1 MIDQITTYIVS
12 ILPSLTAILA
22 MVLMVV
28 KVLKS
33 FKTLRDEVVNSNRMK
48 KIEEQI
54 QIVVQ
59 ENYELKKQIKLMVQK
74 LDKVKI
80 KDDKDNKDNKEVK

>member
-22 MVLMVV
+22 MVLMVF

-48 KIEEQI
+48 KIEDQL
-54 QIVVQ
+54 QIVIQ
-59 ENYELKKQIKLMVQK
+59 ENYELKKQIKTLVNK
-74 LDKVKI
+74 IDKI
-80 KDDKDNKDNKEVK
+80 KDNKEVK

>member
-1 MIDQITTYIVS
+1 MIDQITTYIIS

-48 KIEEQI
+48 KIEEQL
-54 QIVVQ
+54 QVVMQ
-59 ENYELKKQIKLMVQK
+59 ENYELKRQIKLMVQK

-80 KDDKDNKDNKEVK
+80 KDNKEVK

>member
-12 ILPSLTAILA
+12 ILPSLISILA
-22 MVLMVV
+22 MVVMVV

-48 KIEEQI
+48 KIEDQL
-54 QIVVQ
+54 QIVMQ

-80 KDDKDNKDNKEVK
+80 KDNKDNKEVK

>member
-1 MIDQITTYIVS
+1 MIDQITTYIIS

-80 KDDKDNKDNKEVK
+80 KDNKEVK

>member
-1 MIDQITTYIVS
+1 MIDQITTYIIS

-48 KIEEQI
+48 KIEDQL
-54 QIVVQ
+54 QIVMQ

-80 KDDKDNKDNKEVK
+80 KDNKEVK

>member
-1 MIDQITTYIVS
+1 MIDQITTYIIS

-48 KIEEQI
+48 KIEEQV

-80 KDDKDNKDNKEVK
+80 KDNKEVK

>member
-1 MIDQITTYIVS
+1 MIDQITAYIVS
-12 ILPSLTAILA
+12 ILPSLVSILA

-59 ENYELKKQIKLMVQK
+59 ENYELKRQIKLMVQK

-80 KDDKDNKDNKEVK
+80 KDDKDNKEVK

>member
-1 MIDQITTYIVS
+1 MIDQITAYIIS
-12 ILPSLTAILA
+12 ILPSLISILA
-22 MVLMVV
+22 MVGMVV

-48 KIEEQI
+48 KIEDQV
-54 QIVVQ
+54 QIVMQ

-80 KDDKDNKDNKEVK
+80 KDDKEVK

>member
-12 ILPSLTAILA
+12 ILPSLVSILA

-48 KIEEQI
+48 KIEDQV
-54 QIVVQ
+54 QIVIQ

-80 KDDKDNKDNKEVK
+80 KDDKEVK

>member
-22 MVLMVV
+22 MVVMVV

-48 KIEEQI
+48 KIEEQL

-80 KDDKDNKDNKEVK
+80 KDKEVK

>member
-1 MIDQITTYIVS
+1 MIDQITIYIVS

-48 KIEEQI
+48 KIEDQI

-59 ENYELKKQIKLMVQK
+59 ENYELKRQIKLMVQK

-80 KDDKDNKDNKEVK
+80 KDNKEVK

>member
-1 MIDQITTYIVS
+1 MIDQITTYIIS
-12 ILPSLTAILA
+12 ILPSLVSILA
-22 MVLMVV
+22 MVGMVV

-48 KIEEQI
+48 KIEDQL
-54 QIVVQ
+54 QIVMQ
-59 ENYELKKQIKLMVQK
+59 ENYELKRQIKLMVQK

-80 KDDKDNKDNKEVK
+80 KDNKEVK

>member
-12 ILPSLTAILA
+12 ILPSLVSILA

-28 KVLKS
+28 KVLRS
-33 FKTLRDEVVNSNRMK
+33 FNNLRDEVKNSKEM
-48 KIEEQI
+48 EEIKNQI
-54 QIVVQ
+54 KIVVQ
-59 ENYELKKQIKLMVQK
+59 ENYELKKQIKSLVQK

-80 KDDKDNKDNKEVK
+80 KDNKEVK

>member
-28 KVLKS
+28 KVLRS
-33 FKTLRDEVVNSNRMK
+33 FNSLRDEVKNSKEM
-48 KIEEQI
+48 EEIKNQI

-59 ENYELKKQIKLMVQK
+59 ENYELKKQIKSLVQK

-80 KDDKDNKDNKEVK
+80 KDNKEVK

>member
-22 MVLMVV
+22 MVLMVT
-28 KVLKS
+28 KVLRS
-33 FKTLRDEVVNSNRMK
+33 FKTLRDEVVNSNRLK
-48 KIEEQI
+48 KVEEQL

-59 ENYELKKQIKLMVQK
+59 ENYELKRQIKLMVQK

-80 KDDKDNKDNKEVK
+80 KDKEVK

>member
-1 MIDQITTYIVS
+1 MIDQITTYIIS

-33 FKTLRDEVVNSNRMK
+33 FKSLRDEVVNSNRMK
-48 KIEEQI
+48 KIEEQL

-59 ENYELKKQIKLMVQK
+59 EKYEIKRQIKLMVQK

-80 KDDKDNKDNKEVK
+80 KDNKEVK

>member
-1 MIDQITTYIVS
+1 MIDQITTYIIS

-33 FKTLRDEVVNSNRMK
+33 FKTLKDEVVNSNRMK
-48 KIEEQI
+48 KIEDQI
-54 QIVVQ
+54 QIVIQ

-80 KDDKDNKDNKEVK
+80 KDNKEVK

>member
-1 MIDQITTYIVS
+1 MIDQITTYIIS

-33 FKTLRDEVVNSNRMK
+33 FKTLKDEVVNSNRMK
-48 KIEEQI
+48 KIEDQI

-80 KDDKDNKDNKEVK
+80 KDNKEVK

>member
-1 MIDQITTYIVS
+1 MIDQITTYIIS

-48 KIEEQI
+48 KIEEQV

-80 KDDKDNKDNKEVK
+80 KDDKEVK

>member
-1 MIDQITTYIVS
+1 MIDQITTYIIS

-22 MVLMVV
+22 MVVMVV

-54 QIVVQ
+54 QIVIQ
-59 ENYELKKQIKLMVQK
+59 ENYELKKQIKLMVEK

-80 KDDKDNKDNKEVK
+80 KDNKEVK

>member
-1 MIDQITTYIVS
+1 MIDQITTYIIS

-48 KIEEQI
+48 KIEDQI
-54 QIVVQ
+54 QIVIQ
-59 ENYELKKQIKLMVQK
+59 ENYELKRQIKLMVQK

-80 KDDKDNKDNKEVK
+80 KDNKEVK

>member
-1 MIDQITTYIVS
+1 MIDQATTYIVS
-12 ILPSLTAILA
+12 ILPSLVSILA
-22 MVLMVV
+22 MVVMVV

-59 ENYELKKQIKLMVQK
+59 ENYELKRQIKLMVQK

-80 KDDKDNKDNKEVK
+80 KDNKEVK

>member
-1 MIDQITTYIVS
+1 MIDQITTYIIS

-48 KIEEQI
+48 KIEDQI

-80 KDDKDNKDNKEVK
+80 KDNDNKEVK

>member
-1 MIDQITTYIVS
+1 MIDQITTYIIS

-48 KIEEQI
+48 KIEDQM
-54 QIVVQ
+54 QIVIQ

-80 KDDKDNKDNKEVK
+80 KDNKEVK

>member
-1 MIDQITTYIVS
+1 MIDQITTYIIS

-59 ENYELKKQIKLMVQK
+59 ENYELKRQIKLMVQK

-80 KDDKDNKDNKEVK
+80 KDNKEVK

>member
-1 MIDQITTYIVS
+1 MIDQITAYIIS
-12 ILPSLTAILA
+12 ILPSLISVLA
-22 MVLMVV
+22 MVGMVV

-48 KIEEQI
+48 KIEEQL

-59 ENYELKKQIKLMVQK
+59 ENYELKRQIKLMVQK

-80 KDDKDNKDNKEVK
+80 KDKEVK

>member
-1 MIDQITTYIVS
+1 MIDQITTYIIS

-48 KIEEQI
+48 KIEEQL
-54 QIVVQ
+54 QVVVQ

-80 KDDKDNKDNKEVK
+80 KDNKEVK

>member
-1 MIDQITTYIVS
+1 MIDQITTYIIS

-28 KVLKS
+28 KVLRS
-33 FKTLRDEVVNSNRMK
+33 FNTLRDEVKNSKEM
-48 KIEEQI
+48 EEIKNQI

-59 ENYELKKQIKLMVQK
+59 ENYELKKQIKQLVQK

-80 KDDKDNKDNKEVK
+80 KDDKEVK

>member
-1 MIDQITTYIVS
+1 MIDQITTYIIS

-48 KIEEQI
+48 KIEDQI

-59 ENYELKKQIKLMVQK
+59 ENYELKRQIKLMVQK

-80 KDDKDNKDNKEVK
+80 KDNKKIK

>member
-1 MIDQITTYIVS
+1 MIDQITTYIIS
-12 ILPSLTAILA
+12 ILPSLVSILA

-59 ENYELKKQIKLMVQK
+59 ENYELKRQIKLMVQK

-80 KDDKDNKDNKEVK
+80 KDNKEVK

>member
-1 MIDQITTYIVS
+1 MIDQITTYIIS

-48 KIEEQI
+48 KIEDQI
-54 QIVVQ
+54 QVVIQ

-80 KDDKDNKDNKEVK
+80 KDNKEVK

>member
-1 MIDQITTYIVS
+1 MIDQITTYIIS

-48 KIEEQI
+48 KIEDQV
-54 QIVVQ
+54 QIVMQ

-80 KDDKDNKDNKEVK
+80 KDNKEVK

>member
-48 KIEEQI
+48 KIEEQL
-54 QIVVQ
+54 QIVMQ
-59 ENYELKKQIKLMVQK
+59 ENYELKRQIKLMVQK

-80 KDDKDNKDNKEVK
+80 KDNKEVK